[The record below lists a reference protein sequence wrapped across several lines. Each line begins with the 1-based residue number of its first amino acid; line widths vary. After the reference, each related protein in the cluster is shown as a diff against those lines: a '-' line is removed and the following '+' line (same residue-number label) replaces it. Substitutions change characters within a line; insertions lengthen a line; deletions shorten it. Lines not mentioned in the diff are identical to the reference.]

1 MNSNPFSIKLSFAEN
16 LLVRAQSGDAAA
28 RENLLED
35 SKPFIHKAACRYCYK
50 QLQWGRDDEL
60 SIALIAFNEAI
71 DKYIKEEKKVP
82 FLVFARLLIKYRLI
96 DFFRQENKTRVNL
109 NLKDGSL
116 SIEESRMALEKYS
129 EEMAIRECREEIKQY
144 EALLDKYNLSL
155 MELAGATPKHK
166 SVRRYLIKVANLLAN
181 EHNLSKY
188 FIETKRLPLKD
199 LEQISGVSRKK
210 LEKHRK
216 YIVALSLI
224 FCYPEEYTYLK
235 SYLED

>member
-16 LLVRAQSGDAAA
+16 LLVKAQNGDAMA
-28 RENLLED
+28 RENLLEA
-35 SKPFIHKAACRYCYK
+35 SKLFIYKAACRYCYK

-71 DKYIKEEKKVP
+71 DKYVKEEKKVP

-96 DFFRQENKTRVNL
+96 DFFRQENKTNKTNL
-109 NLKDGSL
+109 NLKDVAL

-129 EEMAIRECREEIKQY
+129 EEMAIQECQEEIKQY
-144 EALLDKYNLSL
+144 ETLLDKYNLSL

-166 SVRRYLIKVANLLAN
+166 SVRRYLVKVANLIAN
-181 EHNLSKY
+181 EPGLSKY
-188 FIETKRLPLKD
+188 FTETKRLPLKE
-199 LEQISGVSRKK
+199 LEQISGVSRKR

-224 FCYPEEYTYLK
+224 FC
-235 SYLED
+235 